1 MKTIFIH
8 KTGGLMRNANNTAAM
23 LLAGGQGSRLKALTR
38 EMAKPVVPFGGKYRI
53 IDFALSNATNSEI
66 KDIGV
71 LTQYKPQ
78 LLNEHL
84 GIGAAWDYDRN
95 FGGLRILTPYY
106 TEEGG
111 RWFEGTASAIYENIN
126 YLDEVN
132 PEYVLILS
140 GDHIYKMDYR
150 DLLNVHKQKGADCT
164 IAVMEVDWDEASRF
178 GIMNTD
184 EDDKIVEFEEKPENP
199 KSNLASMGIYVFNWK
214 VLRKELIEDYE
225 NKESTND
232 FGHDIIPKMLNQGS
246 PLYVYKFD
254 GYWKDVGTVKS
265 FWQANLDLIDPENEL
280 NIYDDNWRIYTKSLN
295 LPPHRVGKNAE
306 LIDTLVNE
314 ACIIDGKVNHSVL
327 FSEVEVEEGAEVY
340 NSVLLNG
347 VKVKSGVRV
356 YNAVVAENMELT
368 EDVGEENDGK
378 VYLVSNEGIE
388 EE

>member
-1 MKTIFIH
+1 
-8 KTGGLMRNANNTAAM
+8 MRNANNTAAM

-280 NIYDDNWRIYTKSLN
+280 NIYDDNWRIFTKSLN

-314 ACIIDGKVNHSVL
+314 ACIIDGKINHSVL

-368 EDVGEENDGK
+368 EDIGEENDGK

>member
-1 MKTIFIH
+1 
-8 KTGGLMRNANNTAAM
+8 MRNSNKIAAM

-38 EMAKPVVPFGGKYRI
+38 DMAKPVVPFGGKYKI
-53 IDFALSNATNSEI
+53 IDFALSNATNSDI

-78 LLNEHL
+78 LLNKHL
-84 GIGAAWDYDRN
+84 GIGAPWDYDRN

-150 DLLNVHKQKGADCT
+150 ELLDVHKKNGADAT

-178 GIMNTD
+178 GIMNAD
-184 EDDKIVEFEEKPENP
+184 ENGKIVEFEEKPENP
-199 KSNLASMGIYVFNWK
+199 KSNLASMGIYIFNWQ
-214 VLRKELIEDYE
+214 VLRRELIEDSK
-225 NKESTND
+225 NKDSSND
-232 FGHDIIPKMLNQGS
+232 FGKDIIPKMLDED
-246 PLYVYKFD
+246 LKLFVYKFD
-254 GYWKDVGTVKS
+254 GYWKDVGTVRS
-265 FWQANLDLIDPENEL
+265 FWQANLDLIDPSNEL
-280 NIYDDNWRIYTKSLN
+280 NIYDENWKIYTASLN
-295 LPPHRVGKNAE
+295 LPPHRVGKTGQ
-306 LIDTLVNE
+306 LSDSLVNE
-314 ACIIDGKVNHSVL
+314 ACVIDGLVSNSVL
-327 FSEVEVEEGAEVY
+327 FSSVEIEEGAQVY

-347 VKVKSGVRV
+347 VKVKSGVKL
-356 YNAVVAENMELT
+356 YNCVVASDMEIT
-368 EDVGEENDGK
+368 ESIGKENDDK
-378 VYLVSNEGIE
+378 VYLVSTEGIE

>member
-1 MKTIFIH
+1 
-8 KTGGLMRNANNTAAM
+8 MRNANNTAAM

-150 DLLNVHKQKGADCT
+150 DLLDVHKQKGADCT

-280 NIYDDNWRIYTKSLN
+280 NIYDDNWRIFTKSLN

-368 EDVGEENDGK
+368 EDIGEENDGK

>member
-1 MKTIFIH
+1 
-8 KTGGLMRNANNTAAM
+8 MRNANNTAAM

-280 NIYDDNWRIYTKSLN
+280 NIYDDNWRIFTKSLN

-368 EDVGEENDGK
+368 EDIGEENDGK

>member
-1 MKTIFIH
+1 
-8 KTGGLMRNANNTAAM
+8 MRNANNTAAM

-38 EMAKPVVPFGGKYRI
+38 NMAKPVVPFGGKYRI
-53 IDFALSNATNSEI
+53 IDFALSNSTNSEI

-84 GIGAAWDYDRN
+84 GIGAARDYDRN

-106 TEEGG
+106 TEDGG

-126 YLDEVN
+126 YLDQVN

-150 DLLNVHKQKGADCT
+150 ELLDVHKKKGADCT

-184 EDDKIVEFEEKPENP
+184 EDGKIVEFEEKPENP

-214 VLRKELIEDYE
+214 VLRKELIKDY
-225 NKESTND
+225 KDKDSTND
-232 FGHDIIPKMLNQGS
+232 FGHDIIPKMLDQGS
-246 PLYVYKFD
+246 PLYVYKFV
-254 GYWKDVGTVKS
+254 GYWKDVGTVRS

-280 NIYDDNWRIYTKSLN
+280 GIYDDNWKIYTKSLN
-295 LPPHRVGKNAE
+295 LPPHRVGKNAV
-306 LIDTLVNE
+306 LTDTLVNE
-314 ACIIDGKVNHSVL
+314 ACIINGKVNHSVL
-327 FSEVEVEEGAEVY
+327 FSEVEIEDGAEVY

-347 VKVKSGVRV
+347 VKVKSGARI
-356 YNAVVAENMELT
+356 YNAVVAENMEISK
-368 EDVGEENDGK
+368 DIGKENDDK
-378 VYLVSNEGIE
+378 VYLVSDEGIE

>member
-1 MKTIFIH
+1 
-8 KTGGLMRNANNTAAM
+8 MRNANNTAAM

-53 IDFALSNATNSEI
+53 IDFALSNSTNSEI

-106 TEEGG
+106 TEDGG

-126 YLDEVN
+126 YLDQVN

-150 DLLNVHKQKGADCT
+150 ELLDVHKKKGADCT

-184 EDDKIVEFEEKPENP
+184 EDGKIIEFEEKPENP

-214 VLRKELIEDYE
+214 VLRKELIKDYE
-225 NKESTND
+225 DKDSTND
-232 FGHDIIPKMLNQGS
+232 FGHDIIPKMLEKNC

-254 GYWKDVGTVKS
+254 GYWKDVGTVRS
-265 FWQANLDLIDPENEL
+265 FWQANLDLIDPDNEL
-280 NIYDDNWRIYTKSLN
+280 GIYDDNWRIYTKSLN
-295 LPPHRVGKNAE
+295 LPPHRLGKNAV
-306 LIDTLVNE
+306 LTDTLVNE
-314 ACIIDGKVNHSVL
+314 ACVIDGKVNHSVL
-327 FSEVEVEEGAEVY
+327 FSEVEVEDGAEVY

-347 VKVKSGVRV
+347 VKVKSGARI
-356 YNAVVAENMELT
+356 YNAVVAENMEIS
-368 EDVGEENDGK
+368 EDIGKENDGK
-378 VYLVSNEGIE
+378 VYLVSSEGIE

>member
-1 MKTIFIH
+1 
-8 KTGGLMRNANNTAAM
+8 MRNTNNTAAM

-38 EMAKPVVPFGGKYRI
+38 DMAKPVVPFGGKYRI
-53 IDFALSNATNSEI
+53 IDFALSNSTNSEI

-106 TEEGG
+106 TEDGG

-126 YLDEVN
+126 YLDQVN

-150 DLLNVHKQKGADCT
+150 ELLDVHKKKGADCT

-184 EDDKIVEFEEKPENP
+184 EDGKIIEFEEKPENP

-214 VLRKELIEDYE
+214 VLRKELIKDYE
-225 NKESTND
+225 DENSTND
-232 FGHDIIPKMLNQGS
+232 FGHDIIPKMLNKGS

-254 GYWKDVGTVKS
+254 GYWKDVGTVRS
-265 FWQANLDLIDPENEL
+265 FWQANLDLIDPNNEL
-280 NIYDDNWRIYTKSLN
+280 GIYDDNWRIYTKSLN
-295 LPPHRVGKNAE
+295 LPPHRLGKNAV
-306 LIDTLVNE
+306 LTDTLVNE
-314 ACIIDGKVNHSVL
+314 ACVIDGKVNHSVL
-327 FSEVEVEEGAEVY
+327 FSEVEIEDGAEVY

-347 VKVKSGVRV
+347 VKVKAGARV
-356 YNAVVAENMELT
+356 YNAVVAENMVIT
-368 EDVGEENDGK
+368 EDIGKENDNK

>member
-1 MKTIFIH
+1 
-8 KTGGLMRNANNTAAM
+8 MRNANNTAAM

>member
-1 MKTIFIH
+1 
-8 KTGGLMRNANNTAAM
+8 MRNSNKIAAM

-38 EMAKPVVPFGGKYRI
+38 DMAKPVVPFGGKYKI
-53 IDFALSNATNSEI
+53 IDFALSNATNSDI

-78 LLNEHL
+78 LLNKHL
-84 GIGAAWDYDRN
+84 GIGAPWDYDRN

-150 DLLNVHKQKGADCT
+150 ELLDVHKKNGADAT

-178 GIMNTD
+178 GIMNAD
-184 EDDKIVEFEEKPENP
+184 ENGKIVEFEEKPENP
-199 KSNLASMGIYVFNWK
+199 KSNLASMGIYIFNWQ
-214 VLRKELIEDYE
+214 VLRRELIEDSK
-225 NKESTND
+225 NKDSSND
-232 FGHDIIPKMLNQGS
+232 FGKDIIPKMLDED
-246 PLYVYKFD
+246 LKLFVYKFD
-254 GYWKDVGTVKS
+254 GYWKDVGTVRS
-265 FWQANLDLIDPENEL
+265 FWQANLDLIDPSNAL
-280 NIYDDNWRIYTKSLN
+280 NIYDENWKIYTASLN
-295 LPPHRVGKNAE
+295 LPPHRVGKTGQ
-306 LIDTLVNE
+306 LSDSLVNE
-314 ACIIDGKVNHSVL
+314 ACVIDGLVSNSVL
-327 FSEVEVEEGAEVY
+327 FSSVEIEEGAEVY

-347 VKVKSGVRV
+347 VKVKSGVKL
-356 YNAVVAENMELT
+356 YNCVVASDMEIT
-368 EDVGEENDGK
+368 ESIGKENDDK
-378 VYLVSNEGIE
+378 VYLVSTEGIE

>member
-1 MKTIFIH
+1 
-8 KTGGLMRNANNTAAM
+8 MRNANNTAAM

-53 IDFALSNATNSEI
+53 IDFALSNSTNSEI

-150 DLLNVHKQKGADCT
+150 ELLDVHKQKGADCT

-184 EDDKIVEFEEKPENP
+184 DEGKIVEFEEKPEKP

-225 NKESTND
+225 NKDSSND
-232 FGHDIIPKMLNQGS
+232 FGHDIIPKMLEQGS

-254 GYWKDVGTVKS
+254 GYWKDVGTVRS
-265 FWQANLDLIDPENEL
+265 FWQANLDLIDPDNEL
-280 NIYDDNWRIYTKSLN
+280 GIYDDNWKIYTKSLN
-295 LPPHRVGKNAE
+295 LPPHRVGKKAE
-306 LIDTLVNE
+306 LTDTLVNE

-327 FSEVEVEEGAEVY
+327 FSDVVIEEGAEVY

-347 VKVKSGVRV
+347 VKIKSGIKI
-356 YNAVVAENMELT
+356 YNAVVAEDMELT
-368 EDVGEENDGK
+368 EDIGKEDDEK
-378 VYLVSNEGIE
+378 VYLVSTEGVE

>member
-1 MKTIFIH
+1 
-8 KTGGLMRNANNTAAM
+8 MRNVNNTAVM

-38 EMAKPVVPFGGKYRI
+38 DMAKPVVPFGGKYRI
-53 IDFALSNATNSEI
+53 IDFALSNSTNSEI

-95 FGGLRILTPYY
+95 FGGLRILSPYY
-106 TEEGG
+106 TEDGG

-126 YLDEVN
+126 YLDQVN

-150 DLLNVHKQKGADCT
+150 ELLDVHKKKGADCT

-184 EDDKIVEFEEKPENP
+184 KDGKIIEFEEKPENP

-214 VLRKELIEDYE
+214 VLRKELIKDYE
-225 NKESTND
+225 DENSTND
-232 FGHDIIPKMLNQGS
+232 FGHDIIPKMLDQGS

-254 GYWKDVGTVKS
+254 GYWKDVGTVRS
-265 FWQANLDLIDPENEL
+265 FWNANLDLIDPNNEL
-280 NIYDDNWRIYTKSLN
+280 GIYDDNWRIYTKSLN
-295 LPPHRVGKNAE
+295 LPPHRLGKNAV
-306 LIDTLVNE
+306 LTDTLVNE

-327 FSEVEVEEGAEVY
+327 FSEVEIEDGAEVY

-347 VKVKSGVRV
+347 VKVKAGARV
-356 YNAVVAENMELT
+356 YNAVVAENMVISQ
-368 EDVGEENDGK
+368 DIGKENDDL

>member
-1 MKTIFIH
+1 
-8 KTGGLMRNANNTAAM
+8 MRNANNTAAM

-38 EMAKPVVPFGGKYRI
+38 NMAKPVVPFGGKYRI
-53 IDFALSNATNSEI
+53 IDFALSNSTNSEI

-106 TEEGG
+106 TEDGG

-126 YLDEVN
+126 YLDQVN

-150 DLLNVHKQKGADCT
+150 ELLDIHKKKGADCT

-178 GIMNTD
+178 GIMNAD
-184 EDDKIVEFEEKPENP
+184 EDGKIVEFEEKPENP

-214 VLRKELIEDYE
+214 VLRKELIKDYE
-225 NKESTND
+225 NKDSTND
-232 FGHDIIPKMLNQGS
+232 FGHDIIPNMLNQGS

-254 GYWKDVGTVKS
+254 GYWKDVGTVRS
-265 FWQANLDLIDPENEL
+265 FWQANLDLIDPNNEL
-280 NIYDDNWRIYTKSLN
+280 GIYDDNWKIYTKSLN
-295 LPPHRVGKNAE
+295 LPPHRVGKNAA
-306 LIDTLVNE
+306 LTNTLVNE
-314 ACIIDGKVNHSVL
+314 ACVINGKVDHSVL
-327 FSEVEVEEGAEVY
+327 FSRVEIEDGAEVY

-347 VKVKSGVRV
+347 VKVKAGAKV
-356 YNAVVAENMELT
+356 YNSVVAEGMEIT
-368 EDVGEENDGK
+368 KDIGHKDDDK
-378 VYLVSNEGIE
+378 VYLVSDEGIE

>member
-1 MKTIFIH
+1 
-8 KTGGLMRNANNTAAM
+8 MRNVNNTAAM

-38 EMAKPVVPFGGKYRI
+38 DMAKPVVPFGGKYRI
-53 IDFALSNATNSEI
+53 IDFALSNSTNSEI

-95 FGGLRILTPYY
+95 FGGLRILSPYY
-106 TEEGG
+106 TEDGG

-126 YLDEVN
+126 YLDQVN

-150 DLLNVHKQKGADCT
+150 ELLDVHKKKGADCT
-164 IAVMEVDWDEASRF
+164 IAVMEVDWDETSRF

-184 EDDKIVEFEEKPENP
+184 EDGKIIEFEEKPENP

-214 VLRKELIEDYE
+214 VLRKELIKDYE
-225 NKESTND
+225 DENSTND
-232 FGHDIIPKMLNQGS
+232 FGHDIIPKMLDQGS

-254 GYWKDVGTVKS
+254 GYWKDVGTVRS
-265 FWQANLDLIDPENEL
+265 FWNANLDLIDPNNEL
-280 NIYDDNWRIYTKSLN
+280 GIYDDNWRIYTKSLN
-295 LPPHRVGKNAE
+295 LPPHRLGKNAV
-306 LIDTLVNE
+306 LTDTLVNE

-327 FSEVEVEEGAEVY
+327 FSEVEIEDGAEVY

-347 VKVKSGVRV
+347 VKVKAGARV
-356 YNAVVAENMELT
+356 YNAVVAENMVISQ
-368 EDVGEENDGK
+368 DIGKENDDL

>member
-1 MKTIFIH
+1 
-8 KTGGLMRNANNTAAM
+8 MRNVNNTAAM

-38 EMAKPVVPFGGKYRI
+38 DMAKPVVPFGGKYRI
-53 IDFALSNATNSEI
+53 IDFALSNSTNSEI

-95 FGGLRILTPYY
+95 FGGLKILSPYY
-106 TEEGG
+106 TEDGG

-126 YLDEVN
+126 YLDQVN

-150 DLLNVHKQKGADCT
+150 ELLDVHKKKGADCT

-184 EDDKIVEFEEKPENP
+184 KDGKIIEFEEKPENP

-214 VLRKELIEDYE
+214 VLRKELIKDYE
-225 NKESTND
+225 DENSTND
-232 FGHDIIPKMLNQGS
+232 FGHDIIPKMLDQGS

-254 GYWKDVGTVKS
+254 GYWKDVGTVRS
-265 FWQANLDLIDPENEL
+265 FWKANLDLIDPNNEL
-280 NIYDDNWRIYTKSLN
+280 GIYDDNWRIYTKSLN
-295 LPPHRVGKNAE
+295 LPPHRLGKNAV
-306 LIDTLVNE
+306 LTDTLVNE

-327 FSEVEVEEGAEVY
+327 FSEVEIEDGAEVY

-347 VKVKSGVRV
+347 VKVKAGARV
-356 YNAVVAENMELT
+356 YNAVVAENMVISQ
-368 EDVGEENDGK
+368 DIGKENDDL

>member
-1 MKTIFIH
+1 
-8 KTGGLMRNANNTAAM
+8 MRNANNTAAM

-53 IDFALSNATNSEI
+53 IDFALSNSTNSEI

-150 DLLNVHKQKGADCT
+150 ELLDVHKQKGADCT

-184 EDDKIVEFEEKPENP
+184 DEGKIVEFEEKPEKP

-225 NKESTND
+225 NKDSSND
-232 FGHDIIPKMLNQGS
+232 FGHDIIPKMLEQGS
-246 PLYVYKFD
+246 PLYVYEFD
-254 GYWKDVGTVKS
+254 GYWKDVGTVRS
-265 FWQANLDLIDPENEL
+265 FWQANLDLIDPDNEL
-280 NIYDDNWRIYTKSLN
+280 GIYDDNWKIYTKSLN
-295 LPPHRVGKNAE
+295 LPPHRVGKKAE
-306 LIDTLVNE
+306 LADTLVNE

-327 FSEVEVEEGAEVY
+327 FSDVVIEEGAEVY

-347 VKVKSGVRV
+347 VKIKSGVKI
-356 YNAVVAENMELT
+356 YNAVVAEDMELT
-368 EDVGEENDGK
+368 EDIGKEDDEK
-378 VYLVSNEGIE
+378 VYLVSTEGVE